1 MFNVL
6 SFALIVAVDV
16 VIKNELLTYA
26 LIVWGSVLLF
36 RLVIHML
43 LDNARADVKFGRASN
58 WRQ

>member
-1 MFNVL
+1 MNLIAFIL
-6 SFALIVAVDV
+6 ILIVGI